1 MPQCDIATVKEAVA
15 VAGVSDET
23 IYAWIER
30 HKIGRR
36 RGGWAWQVSLPGV
49 LMVMD
54 RKRIDYDALDA
65 LRAGDRQNFAV
76 ADYIERAQTLLHIH
90 RNLEVVG
97 SRLEGEDRNP
107 RGG

>member
-54 RKRIDYDALDA
+54 RKRVDYDALDA
-65 LRAGDRQNFAV
+65 LMAGDRQNFAV
-76 ADYIERAQTLLHIH
+76 VDYIERAKMLLHIV

-97 SRLEGEDRNP
+97 RPLEDADRVA
-107 RGG
+107 RAG